1 VYRRLSSTI
10 VAALVSLFVL
20 TSFVDD
26 DEPEAFDRTTLSPW
40 IDTSDRDAV
49 TTAYRAMFSR
59 PVPEMDWTGGH
70 DGCRPGDSS
79 DRLRSETLLRI
90 SFYRAMAGVPSEVA
104 EDADMSRRAQ
114 AAALM
119 MSAEG
124 ELTHHPDTDFA
135 CYSPEGRRA
144 AANSNLYLGRTGPS
158 AIDGYVED
166 PGSGNIDVGHR
177 STILHPPTR
186 FMGVGHV
193 GGVDGRYPANALWV
207 FDDEVFSDEY
217 RMREVDRFVAWP
229 PRGYVPAPI
238 VYPRWS
244 FAIDEA
250 DFEEAE
256 VSMTTDGR
264 SVAVDVIARIS
275 KDGEIPSSVIVW
287 EPDLADHDG
296 DGEVTYRVTV
306 SGVGLREGRSAGD
319 SALESNPGELAHA
332 HDHFTYEVT
341 IITEP

>member
-26 DEPEAFDRTTLSPW
+26 GEPEAFDRATLSPW

-49 TTAYRAMFSR
+49 TNAYRALFSR
-59 PVPEMDWTGGH
+59 PVPEIDWTGGH

-79 DRLRSETLLRI
+79 ERLRSETLLRI
-90 SFYRAMAGVPSEVA
+90 SFYRAMAGVPSEIT
-104 EDADMSRRAQ
+104 EDAEMSRRAQ

-124 ELTHHPDTDFA
+124 ELTHNPDTDFA
-135 CYSPEGRRA
+135 CYSPDGQRA

-166 PGSGNIDVGHR
+166 PGSANIDVGHR
-177 STILHPPTR
+177 STVLHPPTR

-193 GGVDGRYPANALWV
+193 AGVDGRYPSNALWV

-217 RMREVDRFVAWP
+217 RTREVDRFVAWP

-250 DFEEAE
+250 DFGEAD
-256 VSMTTDGR
+256 VSMTVDGR
-264 SVAVDVIARIS
+264 PVAVHVIARIS

-287 EPDLADHDG
+287 EPDPVDHDG
-296 DGEVTYRVTV
+296 NGDVTYRVTV
-306 SGVGLREGRSAGD
+306 SDVGLPAGDFAGD
-319 SALESNPGELAHA
+319 SAGEPETADLVE
-332 HDHFTYEVT
+332 FTYDVT
-341 IITEP
+341 VITEP